1 MAVLDRSIPGYLTL
15 KSNII
20 RHILFTALFALVFI
34 NIYAPFGLNTWL
46 QVSDLRL
53 LFYSSLLILTGVLVV
68 VISRILMYHY
78 CKRKGLS
85 YPGYLAWVAG
95 EIFLMAVVYTV
106 LIKAVV
112 DDPRDYL
119 EVFKKSVLV
128 TSLVLLLPYSML
140 WLYFTLRDRNF
151 QLQSLIETAP
161 EPPSSL
167 RMIPFY
173 DENGKLRFSVKPDD
187 LLFLEAADNYVFVHY
202 LDQDKKLKFM
212 IRNSMKNIL
221 QSIPG
226 NSLIQCHRS
235 YLVNFD
241 KVRIIKKEKDGLH
254 LEMDTPDKLSL
265 PVSKTYVDQ
274 VLKQFSK

>member
-1 MAVLDRSIPGYLTL
+1 MAVTDRSIPGYLTE

-34 NIYAPFGLNTWL
+34 NIYSPFGLNTWP

-53 LFYSSLLILTGVLVV
+53 LFYSSSLILAGVLVV

-78 CKRKGLS
+78 CKQKGLS

-95 EIFLMAVVYTV
+95 EIFFMAVVYTI

-140 WLYFTLRDRNF
+140 WLYFALRDRNF
-151 QLQSLIETAP
+151 QLQSLIERAP
-161 EPPSSL
+161 EPPSSPQ
-167 RMIPFY
+167 MIPFY
-173 DENGKLRFSVKPDD
+173 DENGKLRFSVKTDD
-187 LLFLEAADNYVFVHY
+187 LIFLEAADNYVFIHY
-202 LDQDKKLKFM
+202 LDQDKNQKFM
-212 IRNSMKNIL
+212 IRNSIRGIL

-226 NSLIQCHRS
+226 
-235 YLVNFD
+235 
-241 KVRIIKKEKDGLH
+241 KKIHDPQQHKGHPSIHSRQKPDSVPQVIPRKFRQGQDHQKGKRWIAPGDG
-254 LEMDTPDKLSL
+254 
-265 PVSKTYVDQ
+265 YYG
-274 VLKQFSK
+274 

>member
-1 MAVLDRSIPGYLTL
+1 MTVLERNIPGYLTE

-20 RHILFTALFALVFI
+20 SHILFTALFALVFI
-34 NIYAPFGLNTWL
+34 NIYAPFGVDTWL

-53 LFYSSLLILTGVLVV
+53 LFYSSLLILTGVLVI

-78 CKRKGLS
+78 CKRKGLF
-85 YPGYLAWVAG
+85 YPGYLVWVAG
-95 EIFLMAVVYTV
+95 EIFFMAVVYTI

-119 EVFKKSVLV
+119 EVFRKSVLV

-140 WLYFTLRDRNF
+140 WLYFALRDRNF
-151 QLQSLIETAP
+151 QLQSLIEKEP
-161 EPPSSL
+161 EPAASP
-167 RMIPFY
+167 RMVPFY
-173 DENGKLRFSVKPDD
+173 DENNKLCFSVIPED
-187 LLFLEAADNYVFVHY
+187 LLYLEAADNYVFVHY
-202 LDQDKKLKFM
+202 LEQEKKRKFM
-212 IRNSMKNIL
+212 IRNSMKDIR
-221 QSIPG
+221 QAIPADI
-226 NSLIQCHRS
+226 LIQCHRS

-241 KVRIIKKEKDGLH
+241 KVRIIRKEKDGLH

-265 PVSKTYVDQ
+265 PVSKTYVEQ

>member
-1 MAVLDRSIPGYLTL
+1 
-15 KSNII
+15 
-20 RHILFTALFALVFI
+20 
-34 NIYAPFGLNTWL
+34 
-46 QVSDLRL
+46 
-53 LFYSSLLILTGVLVV
+53 
-68 VISRILMYHY
+68 
-78 CKRKGLS
+78 
-85 YPGYLAWVAG
+85 
-95 EIFLMAVVYTV
+95 
-106 LIKAVV
+106 
-112 DDPRDYL
+112 
-119 EVFKKSVLV
+119 
-128 TSLVLLLPYSML
+128 
-140 WLYFTLRDRNF
+140 
-151 QLQSLIETAP
+151 
-161 EPPSSL
+161 
-167 RMIPFY
+167 MIPFY